1 MTCEIDYTV
10 INAVDLADEVSM
22 MYMFLTGNSPH
33 QLVTCAYK
41 SIIPTTH
48 NFYPTNPALWF
59 LIGLDILYS
68 IGCSLRL
75 KGITVKLSM
84 KRKADQLDDLELAEQ
99 TKKRPPSHQD
109 RFRDGLFDAPVLDKY
124 RKSYGASEP

>member
-1 MTCEIDYTV
+1 MRLQID
-10 INAVDLADEVSM
+10 
-22 MYMFLTGNSPH
+22 H
-33 QLVTCAYK
+33 
-41 SIIPTTH
+41 PTTH
-48 NFYPTNPALWF
+48 NFYPTIPALRF
-59 LIGLDILYS
+59 LIRLDT
-68 IGCSLRL
+68 IGWSLRL

-84 KRKADQLDDLELAEQ
+84 KRKADQVDDLELAEQ